1 MIKKVI
7 YEKTDD
13 DINNSLMYSYY
24 NTFINDNKK
33 LIKEYEEF
41 ELNQIDNRLKNIKS
55 LQDKNNIDIDN
66 NSVTTGIS
74 CSNNDIVMICEI
86 E

>member
-1 MIKKVI
+1 MIQKVI
-7 YEKTDD
+7 YEKIDD

-24 NTFINDNKK
+24 NTFINDNEK
-33 LIKEYEEF
+33 LIEEYEKF
-41 ELNQIDNRLKNIKS
+41 ELNQIDNRLKIIKS

-66 NSVTTGIS
+66 NTTMSGIS
-74 CSNNDIVMICEI
+74 CNNNIVMICEI

>member
-1 MIKKVI
+1 MIQKVI
-7 YEKTDD
+7 YEKIDD

-24 NTFINDNKK
+24 NTFINDNEE
-33 LIKEYEEF
+33 LINEYEKF
-41 ELNQIDNRLKNIKS
+41 ELNQIDNRLKIIKS

-66 NSVTTGIS
+66 NTTMSGIS
-74 CSNNDIVMICEI
+74 CNNNDIVMICEI